1 MGLIGRQSIKSTIY
15 IYLGVG
21 AGFILR
27 AKLFPQHL
35 SESEIGILALL
46 ISYGSI
52 FAQIAI
58 LGFNHATI
66 KYFPFF
72 RNPKQG
78 HHGFLLLYLIV
89 AAVGFLLFM
98 GLQWLV
104 AEITFTTEV
113 DLFQQ
118 YYFLCIPLTASLLLF
133 LVMDNYNTALY
144 NASTGVFLREFVL
157 RIVMLGFFMLFIWQ
171 IVDFGSYAYLYIG
184 SFTLIAL
191 LMMAF
196 IIWRGEFLVKPTPR
210 LWNKTLL
217 KAMAGIS
224 FFGLLTGLNN
234 VVILQVNNILIDA
247 YYNEAMTGIYIT
259 NFFFA
264 ALILLPSRGLNKIA
278 PTIISNAFKSRDLD
292 TVHQV
297 HYKSTI
303 NQMVIGLLLFVGLY
317 INLHNVYRI
326 LPESYAIGS
335 MVIIYTGMANL
346 VQMLGGISSS
356 IIGFS
361 DYFRYNTYLT
371 VIQLIILV
379 ILNLLLLPSWGI
391 TGAALATLGAIL
403 VINVLKFVFLK
414 IKFDIQPYRIKH
426 LLGLITAAICLG
438 INYFLPELPQL
449 IPDILMR
456 SAIITVI
463 YVSLSYLLKI
473 SPEMNHAIN
482 KTFEKLRI
490 R

>member
-1 MGLIGRQSIKSTIY
+1 MGLIGRQSIKSTVY
-15 IYLGVG
+15 IYLGVVV
-21 AGFILR
+21 GFILR
-27 AKLFPQHL
+27 AKLFPQYL

-46 ISYGSI
+46 ISYASI

-66 KYFPFF
+66 KYFPFY
-72 RNPKQG
+72 RNPKLG
-78 HHGFLLLYLIV
+78 HHGFLLLYLLV
-89 AAVGFLLFM
+89 ATAGFLLFM

-104 AEITFTTEV
+104 AEVTFNDET
-113 DLFQQ
+113 DLFSQ

-133 LVMDNYNTALY
+133 MVMDNYNTALY

-157 RIVMLGFFMLFIWQ
+157 RVAMLAFFLLFIWE
-171 IVDFGSYAYLYIG
+171 IIDFPSYAYFYIG
-184 SFTLIAL
+184 SFFLIAL
-191 LMMAF
+191 LMTAF
-196 IIWRGEFLVKPTPR
+196 IVWRGEFLVKPTSR

-224 FFGLLTGLNN
+224 IFGLLTGLNT

-247 YYNEAMTGIYIT
+247 YYDEAMTGIYIT

-278 PTIISNAFKSRDLD
+278 PTIISNAFKARDLD
-292 TVHQV
+292 TIHSVQ
-297 HYKSTI
+297 YKSTI

-326 LPESYAIGS
+326 LPDAYAIGS
-335 MVIIYTGMANL
+335 MVIVYTGLAN
-346 VQMLGGISSS
+346 VIQMLGGIGSS

-361 DYFRYNTYLT
+361 DYYRYNTYLT
-371 VIQLIILV
+371 IIQLVTLV
-379 ILNLLLLPSWGI
+379 LLNILLLPTWGI
-391 TGAALATLGAIL
+391 TGAALATLGAIV
-403 VINVLKFVFLK
+403 VINILKFVFLK
-414 IKFDIQPYRIKH
+414 AKFNIQPYGIKH
-426 LLGLITAAICLG
+426 LLGLMIAAICLG
-438 INYFLPELPQL
+438 VNYYLPQLPQL

-456 SAIITVI
+456 SVVITIVF
-463 YVSLSYLLKI
+463 VSLNYLLRI
-473 SPEMNHAIN
+473 SPEMNNAIN
-482 KTFEKLRI
+482 KALEKLRI